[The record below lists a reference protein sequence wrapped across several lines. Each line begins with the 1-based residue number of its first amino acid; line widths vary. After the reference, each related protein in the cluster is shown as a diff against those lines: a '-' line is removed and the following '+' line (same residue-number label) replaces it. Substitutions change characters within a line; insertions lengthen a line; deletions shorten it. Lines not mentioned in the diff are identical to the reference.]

1 MDDERGDGTN
11 AVKKRK
17 QKEKEKSQMWNEV
30 DVVKEEGGSSDMVKY
45 IGNSDQL
52 FVGKMLYVD
61 ERELHVMRSEFCAEI
76 EQ

>member
-30 DVVKEEGGSSDMVKY
+30 DAVTEEAGFRDMVKH
-45 IGNSDQL
+45 
-52 FVGKMLYVD
+52 
-61 ERELHVMRSEFCAEI
+61 RPI
-76 EQ
+76 EKSNQ

>member
-1 MDDERGDGTN
+1 
-11 AVKKRK
+11 
-17 QKEKEKSQMWNEV
+17 MWNEV